1 MVGLRVERDV
11 EMEVGDKWRGCEC
24 VQESN
29 MMATERQ
36 CKTMGKEGKRWMV
49 SDARDVFEHAR
60 IHKLSIYILD
70 VKRTSNAT
78 YDSHQ

>member
-1 MVGLRVERDV
+1 MV
-11 EMEVGDKWRGCEC
+11 KSRG
-24 VQESN
+24 
-29 MMATERQ
+29 RI
-36 CKTMGKEGKRWMV
+36 KTMRKEGKRWMV
-49 SDARDVFEHAR
+49 SDARDVFEHGR